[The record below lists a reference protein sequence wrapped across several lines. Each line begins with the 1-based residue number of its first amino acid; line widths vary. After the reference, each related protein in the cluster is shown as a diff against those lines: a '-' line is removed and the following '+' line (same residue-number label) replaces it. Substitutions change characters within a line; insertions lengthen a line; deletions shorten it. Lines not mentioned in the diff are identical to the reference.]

1 MHNPHSV
8 VQRVVRIVEWCWNF
22 GESVLAHPPE
32 VGKDQGLLRRSGQQ
46 VEINF
51 LAIELSFV
59 ESGHDA
65 HCGSTGS
72 TGQSEINWQNG
83 GENGSWNAR
92 NELCAGQP

>member
-1 MHNPHSV
+1 MDCATLGSFLVSQGNDSQSPSV
-8 VQRVVRIVEWCWNF
+8 VQWVIRIVEWCGKF
-22 GESVLAHPPE
+22 SESVLAHPPE

-59 ESGHDA
+59 ESGHGA

-72 TGQSEINWQNG
+72 TGRSEINWQK
-83 GENGSWNAR
+83 WW
-92 NELCAGQP
+92 